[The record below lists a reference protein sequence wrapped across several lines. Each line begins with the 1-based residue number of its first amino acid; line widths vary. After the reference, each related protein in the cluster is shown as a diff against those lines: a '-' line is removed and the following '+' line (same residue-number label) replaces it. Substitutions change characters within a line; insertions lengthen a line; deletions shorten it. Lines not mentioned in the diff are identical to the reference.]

1 MPRTRH
7 FRYCIHLPLAAFA
20 FLLCTS
26 ACGIEVNGVTLPEQI
41 KSGQHGTAL
50 VLNGAGMRTKL
61 GFKVYVAAL
70 YLPKKNKLAE
80 QILHSN
86 QPSQFYMKL
95 LRKLTARQFT
105 DSINDALR
113 ETLTPAQSLPLESR
127 LQELFAVFAAA
138 GELAAGTEIVID
150 YEPRTGT
157 RIGLNGER
165 KANIPGADFNQ
176 ALLRMWIGEHPR
188 DAPLKQALLG
198 SS

>member
-1 MPRTRH
+1 MAAPRPKTLCRLAHRPMLRNLGRWQMPRTRH

-70 YLPKKNKLAE
+70 YLPKKNKLAA

-86 QPSQFYMKL
+86 QP
-95 LRKLTARQFT
+95 
-105 DSINDALR
+105 
-113 ETLTPAQSLPLESR
+113 
-127 LQELFAVFAAA
+127 
-138 GELAAGTEIVID
+138 
-150 YEPRTGT
+150 
-157 RIGLNGER
+157 
-165 KANIPGADFNQ
+165 
-176 ALLRMWIGEHPR
+176 
-188 DAPLKQALLG
+188 
-198 SS
+198 